1 MLSEVKR
8 GINKSV
14 IKKRFL
20 ERVLNNYN
28 TLYFDKVLPF
38 EFFRLRIIRKI
49 QNYFM
54 LNFFSFSGSCF
65 VYVLKNL
72 VQVRRLNII
81 LT

>member
-38 EFFRLRIIRKI
+38 
-49 QNYFM
+49 
-54 LNFFSFSGSCF
+54 
-65 VYVLKNL
+65 
-72 VQVRRLNII
+72 
-81 LT
+81 